1 MIFSKC
7 ADVMLPEVFAPDSA
21 LRLEIDRSKGRMA
34 DWKAAFPLDPGE
46 TVKPLYGLFES
57 DGHELD
63 RFLEE
68 KRREKAIEDGID
80 PFSDLENGGRKSW

>member
-1 MIFSKC
+1 MIFSKTI
-7 ADVMLPEVFAPDSA
+7 ALPSGGPVYVDVALPETFTPGST
-21 LRLEIDRSKGRMA
+21 LRLEIVENGMGHNA
-34 DWKAAFPLDPGE
+34 DWKAVFPLEPGE

-68 KRREKAIEDGID
+68 KRGEK
-80 PFSDLENGGRKSW
+80 SL